1 MAVFLAVSLLRP
13 GILHQEYMSNW
24 DMHNGRLWEKSGGTE
39 ALLGEG
45 DKEKERML
53 VYSVQRESQ
62 DGHLYDSMRR
72 PSSQFQCGQGNELF
86 HCQHSVSTYRW
97 PSNKLWS
104 HMSRKKLFS

>member
-24 DMHNGRLWEKSGGTE
+24 DMHNGRLREKSGGTE

-45 DKEKERML
+45 EKEKRML

-62 DGHLYDSMRR
+62 DGHLYDSI
-72 PSSQFQCGQGNELF
+72 
-86 HCQHSVSTYRW
+86 
-97 PSNKLWS
+97 
-104 HMSRKKLFS
+104 